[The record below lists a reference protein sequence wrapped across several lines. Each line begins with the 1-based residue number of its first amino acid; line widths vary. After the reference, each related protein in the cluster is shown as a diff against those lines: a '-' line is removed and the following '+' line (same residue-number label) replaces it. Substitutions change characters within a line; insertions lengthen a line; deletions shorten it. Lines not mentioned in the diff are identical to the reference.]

1 MKDSQ
6 PKAIYLKDYQ
16 APDYWIDQTNLTFD
30 LFEDHA
36 MVTSVLSIRRN
47 PDNPSASAA
56 ENAPR
61 NKLPELV
68 LVGDDLELLSLEID
82 DQPFPDFV
90 EEGGFLRIATPTE
103 AFTLKTVCRIKPQEN
118 TSLEGLYKSNGM
130 FCTQCEAE
138 GFRKITY
145 YLDRPDVMSRF
156 ITRITADK
164 AAYPVL
170 LSNGNDIERGE
181 LDHGRH
187 FVTWEDPFKKP
198 SYLFALVAGN
208 LQYVEDHFTTMS
220 GREVTLRLFTEA
232 HNIDQCDHAMI
243 SLKKSMKWDEQ
254 VYGRE
259 YDLDIFMIVAV
270 DHFNMG
276 AMENKGL
283 NIFNSACVLASPE
296 TATDARFQRVEAIVA
311 HEYFHNWSGNR
322 VTCRDWFQLSLK
334 EGFTVFRD
342 SEFSADMN
350 SRGVKR
356 IEDVNILRTAQFA
369 EDAGPM
375 AHPVRP
381 ESFIEISNFYTVT
394 VYEKGAEV
402 VRMIHGILGPEDFRK
417 GSDLYFERHDGQA
430 VTCEDFV
437 KAMEDASGR
446 DLGLFRRWYSQAGTP
461 VLKVSDEYDE
471 ENKQYRLTIEQ
482 SCPATPGQKE
492 KLPFHIPVRIGLLDG
507 EGEDLPLNNAGDTD
521 QVLDVK
527 QEKETFT
534 FDNIEERPLPSI
546 LRGFSAPVRVRYDYS
561 RDDLLFLMENDSDHF
576 NRWDASQRL
585 ASGVIDEMVAAL
597 EQGRECSPDES
608 LIKAFGTI
616 ITDESLDLA
625 VKAEMLSLPSE
636 ASLAEQAVE
645 VYPQFIH
652 QARLTVKNAIASA
665 HRESL
670 ETLWRSLS
678 INKPYRPEA
687 EDIAE
692 RTLKNISLSYLTS
705 LNDKGMLALA
715 EQQYHGASNMT
726 DRFAA
731 LASIVNAGCQNRE
744 LIEEALADFLERYQD
759 DTNVMDQWL
768 SVQAASPSMGTLE
781 HILALMQHDIFDAT
795 SPNKLRSVLGGF
807 AGNMKQF
814 HRVDGLGYE
823 FLTDQLLDLDKKNP
837 QIAARLMTP
846 LTRWRKF
853 EPGCRERMRKAL
865 ERIKATPGLSSDVY
879 EVVTKSL

>member
-6 PKAIYLKDYQ
+6 PKAIFLKDYQ

-30 LFEDHA
+30 LFEDHTL
-36 MVTSVLSIRRN
+36 VTSVLSIHRN
-47 PDNPSASAA
+47 LDKKSEEKPDEQQEGRFPD
-56 ENAPR
+56 
-61 NKLPELV
+61 LV
-68 LVGDDLELLSLEID
+68 LVGDDLELVSLEIN
-82 DQPFPDFV
+82 DQPFTDFTV
-90 EEGGFLRIATPTE
+90 EEGFLKIVSPAE
-103 AFTLKTVCRIKPQEN
+103 VFTLKTVCRIKPQEN

-138 GFRKITY
+138 GFRKITW

-164 AAYPVL
+164 TAYPVL
-170 LSNGNDIERGE
+170 LSNGNDIDRGE
-181 LDHGRH
+181 LDGGRH
-187 FVTWEDPFKKP
+187 YVTWEDPFKKP
-198 SYLFALVAGN
+198 SYLFALVAGD

-232 HNIDQCDHAMI
+232 HNIDQCDHAMV
-243 SLKKSMKWDEQ
+243 SLKKSMKWDEA

-375 AHPVRP
+375 AHPVIP

-402 VRMIHGILGPEDFRK
+402 VRMIHGILGAKDFRK

-446 DLGLFRRWYSQAGTP
+446 DLGQFRRWYSQAGTP
-461 VLKVSDEYDE
+461 VLIVSDDYDE
-471 ENKQYRLTIEQ
+471 EKKQYRLTIEQ
-482 SCPATPGQKE
+482 SCPPTPGQKE

-507 EGEDLPLNNAGDTD
+507 EGDDMPLNQAGDTD

-527 QEKETFT
+527 QEKEIFT
-534 FDNIEERPLPSI
+534 FENIEERPLPSI

-561 RDDLLFLMENDSDHF
+561 RDDLLFLMEHDSDHF

-597 EQGRECSPDES
+597 EQGRQCSPDER

-616 ITDESLDLA
+616 ISDQSLDLA
-625 VKAEMLSLPSE
+625 VKAKMLTLPSE

-645 VYPQFIH
+645 IYPQFIH
-652 QARLTVKNAIASA
+652 QARQQVKRAISETNKAV
-665 HRESL
+665 L
-670 ETLWRSLS
+670 EALWRSLS
-678 INKPYRPEA
+678 VDKPYRPES

-705 LNDKGMLALA
+705 LDDRGMLALA

-731 LASIVNAGCQNRE
+731 LASVVNAGCQDKE
-744 LIEEALADFLERYQD
+744 LIEEVLTDFLERYRD

-768 SVQAASPSMGTLE
+768 SVQASSPSLGTLE
-781 HILALMQHDIFDAT
+781 HILALMQHEIFDAT

-807 AGNMKQF
+807 ASNMKQF

-837 QIAARLMTP
+837 QIASRLMTP
-846 LTRWRKF
+846 LIRWRKF

>member
-30 LFEDHA
+30 LYEDHT
-36 MVTSVLSIRRN
+36 MVTSVLSIYRN
-47 PDNPSASAA
+47 LDNKSGKQS
-56 ENAPR
+56 EDN
-61 NKLPELV
+61 LPELV
-68 LVGDDLELLSLEID
+68 LVGDDLELVSVEVD
-82 DQPFPDFV
+82 DKPFSDFKV
-90 EEGGFLRIATPTE
+90 EGGFLRIVSPKE
-103 AFTLKTVCRIKPQEN
+103 RFTLKTVCRIKPQEN

-156 ITRITADK
+156 TTRITADK
-164 AAYPVL
+164 TAYPVL

-181 LDHGRH
+181 LDDGRH
-187 FVTWEDPFKKP
+187 YVTWEDPFKKP
-198 SYLFALVAGN
+198 SYLFALVAGD
-208 LQYVEDHFTTMS
+208 LQHVEDHFTTMS
-220 GREVTLRLFTEA
+220 GREVTLRIFTEA

-243 SLKKSMKWDEQ
+243 SLKKSMKWDED

-356 IEDVNILRTAQFA
+356 IEDVNVLRTAQFA

-375 AHPVRP
+375 AHPIRP

-394 VYEKGAEV
+394 IYEKGAEV
-402 VRMIHGILGPEDFRK
+402 VRMIHGILGAEAFRK

-446 DLGLFRRWYSQAGTP
+446 DLTQFRRWYSQAGTP
-461 VLKVSDEYDE
+461 VLNITDEYNEDK
-471 ENKQYRLTIEQ
+471 KQYKLTIEQ

-492 KLPFHIPVRIGLLDG
+492 KEPFHIPVRLGLLDA
-507 EGEDLPLNNAGDTD
+507 EGDELVLNESGATD

-527 QEKETFT
+527 REKEVFA

-546 LRGFSAPVRVRYDYS
+546 LRSFSAPVRVKYDYS
-561 RDDLLFLMENDSDHF
+561 REDLLFLMEHDSDHF
-576 NRWDASQRL
+576 NRWDAGQRL
-585 ASGVIDEMVAAL
+585 ANSVIDEMVAAF
-597 EQGRECSPDES
+597 EQGRELSVDQS
-608 LIKAFGTI
+608 LIEAFGTVI
-616 ITDESLDLA
+616 NDESLDLA

-645 VYPQFIH
+645 VYPRFIH
-652 QARLTVKNAIASA
+652 LARQQVKKAIAEA
-665 HRESL
+665 HKDSL
-670 ETLWRSLS
+670 ETLWQSL
-678 INKPYRPEA
+678 NVHKPYRPEA

-692 RTLKNISLSYLTS
+692 RTLKNTCLSYLTS
-705 LNDKGMLALA
+705 IEDKAMLALA

-731 LASIVNAGCQNRE
+731 LVSIINAGNHDRE
-744 LIEEALADFLERYQD
+744 LIDEVLADFLERYHH

-768 SVQAASPSMGTLE
+768 SVQAASPSLGTLE
-781 HILALMQHDIFDAT
+781 HILTLMQHEVFDAT

-814 HRVDGLGYE
+814 HRTDGLGYE

-837 QIAARLMTP
+837 QIASRLMTP

>member
-30 LFEDHA
+30 LYEDHA
-36 MVTSVLSIRRN
+36 MVTSVLSIYRN
-47 PDNPSASAA
+47 LENRSGKQAEDN
-56 ENAPR
+56 
-61 NKLPELV
+61 LPELV
-68 LVGDDLELLSLEID
+68 LVGDDLELVAVEID
-82 DQPFPDFV
+82 DKPFSDFKV
-90 EEGGFLRIATPTE
+90 EGGFLKILSLKE
-103 AFTLKTVCRIKPQEN
+103 SFTLKTVCRIKPQEN

-156 ITRITADK
+156 TTRITADK
-164 AAYPVL
+164 TAYPVL
-170 LSNGNDIERGE
+170 LSNGNDIERVE
-181 LDHGRH
+181 LDDGRH
-187 FVTWEDPFKKP
+187 YVTWEDPFKKP
-198 SYLFALVAGN
+198 SYLFALVAGD
-208 LQYVEDHFTTMS
+208 LQHVEDHFTTMS
-220 GREVTLRLFTEA
+220 GREVTLRIFTEA

-243 SLKKSMKWDEQ
+243 SLKKSMKWDED

-356 IEDVNILRTAQFA
+356 IEDVNVLRTAQFA

-375 AHPVRP
+375 AHPIRP

-394 VYEKGAEV
+394 IYEKGAEI
-402 VRMIHGILGPEDFRK
+402 VRMIHGILGAEAFRK

-446 DLGLFRRWYSQAGTP
+446 DLTQFRRWYSQAGTP
-461 VLKVSDEYDE
+461 VLNITDEYNEDK
-471 ENKQYRLTIEQ
+471 KQYKLTIEQ

-492 KLPFHIPVRIGLLDG
+492 KEPFHIPVRLGLLDA
-507 EGEDLPLNNAGDTD
+507 EGDELVLNENGDTD

-527 QEKETFT
+527 GEKEVFV
-534 FDNIEERPLPSI
+534 FENIEERPLPSI
-546 LRGFSAPVRVRYDYS
+546 LRSFSAPVRVKYDYS
-561 RDDLLFLMENDSDHF
+561 REDLLFLMEHDSDHF
-576 NRWDASQRL
+576 NRWDAGQRL
-585 ASGVIDEMVAAL
+585 ASGVIDEMVAAM
-597 EQGRECSPDES
+597 EQGKECSPDES

-616 ITDESLDLA
+616 ISDESLDLA

-652 QARLTVKNAIASA
+652 QARLQVKRAISEANKPA
-665 HRESL
+665 L
-670 ETLWRSLS
+670 EALWRSLS
-678 INKPYRPEA
+678 VDKPYRPEA

-705 LNDKGMLALA
+705 LDDKGMLALA

-731 LASIVNAGCQNRE
+731 LASIVNAGCQDKE
-744 LIEEALADFLERYQD
+744 LIEEVLTDFFERYQD

-768 SVQAASPSMGTLE
+768 SVQASSPSLGTLE
-781 HILALMQHDIFDAT
+781 HILTLMQHEIFDAT

-837 QIAARLMTP
+837 QIASRLMTP

>member
-56 ENAPR
+56 ENAR
-61 NKLPELV
+61 ENMLPELV

-82 DQPFPDFV
+82 DQPFTDFR
-90 EEGGFLRIATPTE
+90 EEDGFLRIASPTE

-220 GREVTLRLFTEA
+220 GREVKLRLFTEA

-296 TATDARFQRVEAIVA
+296 AATDARFQRVEAIVA

-417 GSDLYFERHDGQA
+417 GSDLYFARHDGQA

-446 DLGLFRRWYSQAGTP
+446 DLGQFRRWYSQAGTP

-471 ENKQYRLTIEQ
+471 ENRQYRLTIEQ

-521 QVLDVK
+521 QVVDVK

-534 FDNIEERPLPSI
+534 FENIEERPLPSI

-608 LIKAFGTI
+608 LIKAFGTV

-636 ASLAEQAVE
+636 ASLAEQAIE

-705 LNDKGMLALA
+705 LDDKGMLALA

-731 LASIVNAGCQNRE
+731 LVSIVNAGCQNRE
-744 LIEEALADFLERYQD
+744 LIDEVLADFLERYQD

-768 SVQAASPSMGTLE
+768 SVQAASPSLGTLE
-781 HILALMQHDIFDAT
+781 HILALMQHEIFDAT

>member
-6 PKAIYLKDYQ
+6 PKAIFLKDYQ

-30 LFEDHA
+30 LFEDHTL
-36 MVTSVLSIRRN
+36 VTSALSIHRN
-47 PDNPSASAA
+47 LEKKSDEKQEGRFPD
-56 ENAPR
+56 
-61 NKLPELV
+61 LV
-68 LVGDDLELLSLEID
+68 LVGDDLELVSLEID
-82 DQPFPDFV
+82 DKPFSDFTV
-90 EEGGFLRIATPTE
+90 EEGFLKIVSPAE

-138 GFRKITY
+138 GFRKITW

-164 AAYPVL
+164 TAYPVL
-170 LSNGNDIERGE
+170 LSNGNDIDRGE
-181 LDHGRH
+181 LDGGRH
-187 FVTWEDPFKKP
+187 YVTWEDPFKKP
-198 SYLFALVAGN
+198 SYLFALVAGD

-232 HNIDQCDHAMI
+232 HNIDQCDHAMV
-243 SLKKSMKWDEQ
+243 SLKKSMKWDEE

-402 VRMIHGILGPEDFRK
+402 VRMIHGILGTEDFRK

-430 VTCEDFV
+430 ATCEDFV

-446 DLGLFRRWYSQAGTP
+446 DLGQFRRWYSQAGTP
-461 VLKVSDEYDE
+461 VLTVSDDYDE
-471 ENKQYRLTIEQ
+471 EKKQYRLTIEQ
-482 SCPATPGQKE
+482 SCPATPGQKD
-492 KLPFHIPVRIGLLDG
+492 KLPFHIPVRLGLLDG
-507 EGEDLPLNNAGDTD
+507 EGDDLPLNKAGDTD
-521 QVLDVK
+521 RVLDVK
-527 QEKETFT
+527 QEKEIFT
-534 FDNIEERPLPSI
+534 FENIEERPLPSI

-561 RDDLLFLMENDSDHF
+561 RDDLLFLMEHDSDHF

-585 ASGVIDEMVAAL
+585 ASGVIDEMVAAM
-597 EQGRECSPDES
+597 EQGRECRPDES
-608 LIKAFGTI
+608 LITAFGTI
-616 ITDESLDLA
+616 ISDESLDLA

-652 QARLTVKNAIASA
+652 QARLQVKHAISEANKA
-665 HRESL
+665 AL
-670 ETLWRSLS
+670 EALWRSLS
-678 INKPYRPEA
+678 VDKPYRPEA

-705 LNDKGMLALA
+705 LDDKGMLALA

-731 LASIVNAGCQNRE
+731 LASVVNAGCQDKE
-744 LIEEALADFLERYQD
+744 LIEEVLTDFLERYRD

-768 SVQAASPSMGTLE
+768 SVQAASPSLGTLE
-781 HILALMQHDIFDAT
+781 HVLKLMQHEIFDAT

-807 AGNMKQF
+807 ASNMKQF

-837 QIAARLMTP
+837 QIASRLMTP

-879 EVVTKSL
+879 EVVTKSF

>member
-16 APDYWIDQTNLTFD
+16 APDYWIDRTDLTFD
-30 LFEDHA
+30 LFDDHT

-47 PDNPSASAA
+47 LDHPSAA
-56 ENAPR
+56 ENSSEK
-61 NKLPELV
+61 NLPELV
-68 LVGDDLELLSLEID
+68 LVGDDLELVSLEID
-82 DQPFPDFV
+82 DQPFSNFR
-90 EEGGFLRIATPTE
+90 EEGGLLRITSPTE
-103 AFTLKTVCRIKPQEN
+103 TFTLTTVCRIKPQEN

-138 GFRKITY
+138 GFRKITW

-156 ITRITADK
+156 ITRIIADK
-164 AAYPVL
+164 TAYPVL
-170 LSNGNDIERGE
+170 LSNGNEMERGE
-181 LDHGRH
+181 LDGGRH
-187 FVTWEDPFKKP
+187 YVTWEDPFKKP
-198 SYLFALVAGN
+198 SYLFALVAGD

-232 HNIDQCDHAMI
+232 HNIDQCDHAMT

-342 SEFSADMN
+342 AEFSADMN

-402 VRMIHGILGPEDFRK
+402 VRMIHGILGPENFRK
-417 GSDLYFERHDGQA
+417 GSDLYFARHDGQA

-446 DLGLFRRWYSQAGTP
+446 DLGQFRRWYSQAGTP

-471 ENKQYRLTIEQ
+471 NSKQYRLTIEQ

-507 EGEDLPLNNAGDTD
+507 EGEDLPLNEVGDTD

-527 QEKETFT
+527 QQKEIFT
-534 FDNIEERPLPSI
+534 FEHIEERPLPSL
-546 LRGFSAPVRVRYDYS
+546 LRGFSAPVRVKYDYT
-561 RDDLLFLMENDSDHF
+561 RDDLLFLMEHDSDHF

-597 EQGRECSPDES
+597 EQGRECPPDDS

-625 VKAEMLSLPSE
+625 VQAEMLSLPSE

-652 QARLTVKNAIASA
+652 QARLTVRHGIASA
-665 HRESL
+665 HSESL
-670 ETLWRSLS
+670 KTLWRSLS
-678 INKPYRPEA
+678 SSKPYRPEA

-705 LNDKGMLALA
+705 LDDKGMLALA

-731 LASIVNAGCQNRE
+731 MASIVNAGCQDRE
-744 LIEEALADFLERYQD
+744 LIEEVLADFLERYQD

-768 SVQAASPSMGTLE
+768 AVQAASPSLGTLE
-781 HILALMQHDIFDAT
+781 HILKLMQHDIFDAT
-795 SPNKLRSVLGGF
+795 SPNKLRAVLGGF
-807 AGNMKQF
+807 AGNMRQF

-823 FLTDQLLDLDKKNP
+823 FLTDQLLDLDSKNP

-865 ERIKATPGLSSDVY
+865 ERIKATPGLSADVY